1 MNRLMLRVTQGQS
14 KKHSR
19 KDKTADLLYDV
30 FPKHVADALREGRPV
45 EPERKDCVTIFF
57 SDIVGFTTISSSLD
71 PEKVST
77 MLHRLYTAFDELSS
91 AHRIFKVETIGDA
104 YMAVTNLVE
113 DQHNDHAV
121 RMARFAV
128 GAIQAARNTLID
140 LDNPSLG
147 SVRIRVGLH
156 SGPVVANVVG
166 TRNKRYCL
174 FGDSVNTASRMES
187 NSEVVGYCVSHHC
200 CRPHAPG

>member
-1 MNRLMLRVTQGQS
+1 MLRVTQGES
-14 KKHSR
+14 KKHSS

-77 MLHRLYTAFDELSS
+77 MLHRLYTAFDALSS

-113 DQHNDHAV
+113 DQLNDHAV

-128 GAIQAARNTLID
+128 SAIQAARNTLID

-147 SVRIRVGLH
+147 TVRIRVGLH

-174 FGDSVNTASRMES
+174 FGDSVNTAARMES
-187 NSEVVGYCVSHHC
+187 NSEVGGYCVSLHLNCPPAH
-200 CRPHAPG
+200 G

>member
-1 MNRLMLRVTQGQS
+1 MLRVTQGQS

-71 PEKVST
+71 PEKVS
-77 MLHRLYTAFDELSS
+77 S

-113 DQHNDHAV
+113 DQLNDHAV

-128 GAIQAARNTLID
+128 SAIQAARNTLID

-147 SVRIRVGLH
+147 TVRIRVGLH

-174 FGDSVNTASRMES
+174 FGDSVNTAARMES
-187 NSEVVGYCVSHHC
+187 NSEVGGYCVSHQLNCPPAH
-200 CRPHAPG
+200 G